1 MEPRALTSRFSRIAR
16 LAGAGAP
23 HSYRSEPSLQAIP
36 FDPPHGGRLVENYV
50 VDYAL
55 RSAGGA
61 PYASSF
67 AVYVYDDAG
76 RGLYLVKEPYLTPE
90 VAANVAEAIDSLSTW
105 LAPSPVITVDPLGY
119 LFAELRRA
127 GFLDRHAAEQE
138 EEMKAV
144 THYLM
149 REILGYSLVD
159 PLLRDPELEDVSCE
173 GPGRPVKVWHKR
185 HNARGW
191 LESNVVFRDQDELN
205 SGVARLVQRSGR
217 SLSVSSPVVD
227 CVLPEG
233 YRLAATW
240 GKEVTSLGSS
250 FSIRKLR
257 ATPYTLT
264 ELVRAGT
271 LDSALAAYLWLLLE
285 LKGFVLIAG
294 VTASGK
300 TTLLN
305 ALATVLNPSWKVLSI
320 EDTREITLPQGGWKP
335 LHTRYANGAGNDVTL
350 FDLVKLSLRERP
362 DFVVLGESRG
372 EEVQALFQAA
382 ATGTGCLTTF
392 HASNT
397 EGLTTRL
404 TQPPL
409 SVARSSVGL
418 IDAVVFMVRGSDG
431 HRFVQSVVEP
441 GMESGNEWKS
451 LFVHEEAA
459 AELSASASLWRRG
472 QGFGYSAKRIS
483 QEMQRR
489 TAFLDSLVGRG
500 VAEYDGLA
508 RELRAFYA
516 ASGSSFSRD
525 QD

>member
-1 MEPRALTSRFSRIAR
+1 MEPRAWTTRFSGLAR
-16 LAGAGAP
+16 LAGRDGGLGYSAGP
-23 HSYRSEPSLQAIP
+23 GLQCIP
-36 FDPPHGGRLVENYV
+36 FEPPRGGRLVENYV
-50 VDYAL
+50 VDYEL
-55 RSAGGA
+55 GSAGGA
-61 PYASSF
+61 TYRSSF
-67 AVYVYDDAG
+67 AVYVYDDRG
-76 RGLYLVKEPYLTPE
+76 KGLYLVKEPYVRPD
-90 VAANVAEAIDSLSTW
+90 VAGTVAEAIDSLSTW
-105 LAPSPVITVDPLGY
+105 LAPSPVISVDPLGY
-119 LFAELRRA
+119 LFAELRRG
-127 GFLDRHAAEQE
+127 GFLAERSPQQHE
-138 EEMKAV
+138 EAKAV

-185 HNARGW
+185 YNAHGW
-191 LESNVVFRDQDELN
+191 LESNVFFRDQDELN
-205 SGVARLVQRSGR
+205 SVVARLVQRSGR
-217 SLSVSSPVVD
+217 SLSVFSPVVD

-257 ATPYTLT
+257 ATPYTVS
-264 ELVRAGT
+264 ELIRSDT
-271 LDSALAAYLWLLLE
+271 LDSGLAAYLWLLLE
-285 LKGFVLIAG
+285 MKGFVIVAG

-305 ALATVLNPSWKVLSI
+305 ALATVLNPNWKVLSI

-335 LHTRYANGAGNDVTL
+335 LHTRYTQTASGGDVTL

-382 ATGTGCLTTF
+382 ATGTGCMTTF
-392 HASNT
+392 HASNP

-409 SVARSSVGL
+409 SVAQSSLGL
-418 IDAVVFMVRGSDG
+418 IDAVVFMVRGQGG

-441 GMESGNEWKS
+441 
-451 LFVHEEAA
+451 A
-459 AELSASASLWRRG
+459 AEGAGPPWASVFLREEEGVQREGSVSLGRRG
-472 QGFGYSAKRIS
+472 QGFGHSASKIS
-483 QEMQRR
+483 AELERR
-489 TAFLDSLVGRG
+489 TAFLDGLVGRG
-500 VAEYDGLA
+500 VADYESLA
-508 RELRAFYA
+508 KELRAFYA
-516 ASGSSFSRD
+516 ASALTF
-525 QD
+525 

>member
-1 MEPRALTSRFSRIAR
+1 LERRAWTTRFSRLSWI
-16 LAGAGAP
+16 AGARGRFGHP
-23 HSYRSEPSLQAIP
+23 LGPGLQAIP
-36 FDPPHGGRLVENYV
+36 FEPPRGGRLVENYV
-50 VDYAL
+50 VDYEL
-55 RSAGGA
+55 KSSGGA
-61 PYASSF
+61 PYRSSF
-67 AVYVYDDAG
+67 AVYVYDERG
-76 RGLYLVKEPYLTPE
+76 RGLYLVKEPYLRPE
-90 VAANVAEAIDSLSTW
+90 VSATVAEAIDSLSTW
-105 LAPSPVITVDPLGY
+105 LAPSPVISVDPLGY

-127 GFLDRHAAEQE
+127 GYLEGCSPEQE
-138 EEMKAV
+138 EEAKAV

-149 REILGYSLVD
+149 RDILGYSLVD

-185 HNARGW
+185 YNAHGW
-191 LESNVVFRDQDELN
+191 LESNVSFGDQEGLN
-205 SGVARLVQRSGR
+205 GIVARLVQRSGR

-257 ATPYTLT
+257 ATPYTVS
-264 ELVRAGT
+264 ELIRGGT
-271 LDSALAAYLWLLLE
+271 LDSGLAAYLWLLLE
-285 LKGFVLIAG
+285 MKGLVIIAG

-305 ALATVLNPSWKVLSI
+305 ALATVLNPNWKVLSI

-335 LHTRYANGAGNDVTL
+335 LHTRYAHGASGGDVTL

-372 EEVQALFQAA
+372 EEVLALFQAA

-392 HASNT
+392 HASNP

-409 SVARSSVGL
+409 SVAQSSLGL
-418 IDAVVFMVRGSDG
+418 IDAVVFMVRGQGG
-431 HRFVQSVVEP
+431 HRFVQSVFEP
-441 GMESGNEWKS
+441 SGEPLARGWASVYAREGDVIQREGSTS
-451 LFVHEEAA
+451 LG
-459 AELSASASLWRRG
+459 RRG
-472 QGFGYSAKRIS
+472 QGFGHSAKRIS
-483 QEMQRR
+483 SELERR
-489 TAFLDSLVGRG
+489 TAFLDALVGKG
-500 VAEYDGLA
+500 VSDYEGLA
-508 RELRAFYA
+508 KELRAFYA
-516 ASGSSFSRD
+516 TSALTF
-525 QD
+525 

>member
-1 MEPRALTSRFSRIAR
+1 M
-16 LAGAGAP
+16 
-23 HSYRSEPSLQAIP
+23 
-36 FDPPHGGRLVENYV
+36 ENYV
-50 VDYAL
+50 VEDEL
-55 RSAGGA
+55 RSEGGA
-61 PYASSF
+61 PYRSSF
-67 AVYVYDDAG
+67 AVYVYDDRG
-76 RGLYLVKEPYLTPE
+76 KGLYLVKEPYMRPE
-90 VAANVAEAIDSLSTW
+90 VAGTVAEAIGSLSTW
-105 LAPSPVITVDPLGY
+105 LAPSPVIRVDPLGY

-127 GFLDRHAAEQE
+127 GYFEGRAREQQE
-138 EEMKAV
+138 EAKAV

-149 REILGYSLVD
+149 REILGYSTVD

-185 HNARGW
+185 FNSHGW
-191 LESNVVFRDQDELN
+191 LESNVLFRDQDELN
-205 SGVARLVQRSGR
+205 SVVARLVQRSHR

-257 ATPYTLT
+257 ATPYTVT
-264 ELVRAGT
+264 ELIRAGT
-271 LDSALAAYLWLLLE
+271 IDSGLAAYLWLLLE
-285 LKGFVLIAG
+285 MKGFVVVAG

-305 ALATVLNPSWKVLSI
+305 AIATVLNPNWKVLSI

-335 LHTRYANGAGNDVTL
+335 LHTRYAHGPNGGDVTL

-362 DFVVLGESRG
+362 DFVILGEARG

-392 HASNT
+392 HASNP

-409 SVARSSVGL
+409 SVAQSSLGL
-418 IDAVVFMVRGSDG
+418 VDAVVFMVRAQGG
-431 HRFVQSVVEP
+431 KRLVQSVVEP
-441 GMESGNEWKS
+441 SGEGPSRGWATVFS
-451 LFVHEEAA
+451 REGQGALGE
-459 AELSASASLWRRG
+459 ASASLGRRA
-472 QGFGYSAKRIS
+472 QGFGHPAKRIS
-483 QEMQRR
+483 AELEKR
-489 TAFLDSLVGRG
+489 TALLDSLVGRG
-500 VAEYDGLA
+500 VADYEALS

-516 ASGSSFSRD
+516 ASALTF
-525 QD
+525 

>member
-1 MEPRALTSRFSRIAR
+1 M
-16 LAGAGAP
+16 
-23 HSYRSEPSLQAIP
+23 
-36 FDPPHGGRLVENYV
+36 
-50 VDYAL
+50 VDYEL
-55 RSAGGA
+55 RSSGGA
-61 PYASSF
+61 PYRSSF
-67 AVYVYDDAG
+67 TVYVYDEGG
-76 RGLYLVKEPYLTPE
+76 RGFYLVKEPYVSPE
-90 VAANVAEAIDSLSTW
+90 VAGTVAEGIQSLSTW

-127 GFLDRHAAEQE
+127 GYLERPSRE
-138 EEMKAV
+138 EREEAKAV

-191 LESNVVFRDQDELN
+191 LESNVVLRDQDELN
-205 SGVARLVQRSGR
+205 AIVGRLVQRSGR

-240 GKEVTSLGSS
+240 GKEVSSLGSS

-257 ATPYTLT
+257 ATPFTVS
-264 ELVRAGT
+264 ELIRGGT

-285 LKGFVLIAG
+285 MKGLVVIAG

-305 ALATVLNPSWKVLSI
+305 ALATVLNPNWKVLSI

-335 LHTRYANGAGNDVTL
+335 LHTRYTNGGGGGEVTL

-362 DFVVLGESRG
+362 DFVILGESRG

-392 HASNT
+392 HASGP
-397 EGLTTRL
+397 EGLTARL

-409 SVARSSVGL
+409 SVAPSSLGL
-418 IDAVVFMVRGSDG
+418 IDAVVFMVRGPEG
-431 HRFVQSVVEP
+431 QRFVQGVFEPSGEGPSRGWTSVYSREGEVVSRD
-441 GMESGNEWKS
+441 G
-451 LFVHEEAA
+451 
-459 AELSASASLWRRG
+459 SASLGKRG
-472 QGFGYSAKRIS
+472 QGFGHSAKKIS
-483 QEMQRR
+483 SELERR
-489 TAFLDSLVGRG
+489 TAFLEALVGRG
-500 VAEYDGLA
+500 IADYDGLA

-516 ASGSSFSRD
+516 TSALTF
-525 QD
+525 

>member
-1 MEPRALTSRFSRIAR
+1 M
-16 LAGAGAP
+16 
-23 HSYRSEPSLQAIP
+23 
-36 FDPPHGGRLVENYV
+36 VEYE
-50 VDYAL
+50 L

-61 PYASSF
+61 PYRSSF
-67 AVYVYDDAG
+67 AVYVYDDSG
-76 RGLYLVKEPYLTPE
+76 KGLYLVKEPYMRPE
-90 VAANVAEAIDSLSTW
+90 VAGTVAEAIGSLSTW
-105 LAPSPVITVDPLGY
+105 LAPSPVINVDPLGY

-127 GFLDRHAAEQE
+127 GYLESGAPEQQDE
-138 EEMKAV
+138 AKAV

-149 REILGYSLVD
+149 REILGYSAVD

-185 HNARGW
+185 HNSHGW
-191 LESNVVFRDQDELN
+191 LESNVLFRDPDELN
-205 SGVARLVQRSGR
+205 SLVARLVQRSHR

-257 ATPYTLT
+257 ATPYTVT
-264 ELVRAGT
+264 ELIRAGT
-271 LDSALAAYLWLLLE
+271 LDSGLTAYLWLLLE
-285 LKGFVLIAG
+285 MKGFVVIAG

-305 ALATVLNPSWKVLSI
+305 ALATVLNPNWKILSI

-335 LHTRYANGAGNDVTL
+335 LHTRYAHGLKGGDVTL

-362 DFVVLGESRG
+362 DFVVLGEARG

-392 HASNT
+392 HASNA
-397 EGLTTRL
+397 EGLATRL

-409 SVARSSVGL
+409 SVARSSLGL
-418 IDAVVFMVRGSDG
+418 VDAAVFMVRAQGG
-431 HRFVQSVVEP
+431 ARCVQSVVEP
-441 GMESGNEWKS
+441 
-451 LFVHEEAA
+451 
-459 AELSASASLWRRG
+459 SADGHGPGWAVVFSREGEGARGEGSASLGRRA
-472 QGFGYSAKRIS
+472 QGFGHSAKRIS
-483 QEMQRR
+483 QELERR
-489 TAFLDSLVGRG
+489 TSFLDSLVGKG
-500 VAEYDGLA
+500 VADYEALA
-508 RELRAFYA
+508 RELRTFYA
-516 ASGSSFSRD
+516 ASALTF
-525 QD
+525 

>member
-1 MEPRALTSRFSRIAR
+1 V
-16 LAGAGAP
+16 G
-23 HSYRSEPSLQAIP
+23 HSVSSGLHGIP

-50 VDYAL
+50 VEYEL
-55 RSAGGA
+55 RSSGGA
-61 PYASSF
+61 PYKSSF
-67 AVYVYDDAG
+67 AVYVYDERG
-76 RGLYLVKEPYLTPE
+76 KGLYLVKEPYLRPD
-90 VAANVAEAIDSLSTW
+90 VAGTVAEAIDSLSTW
-105 LAPSPVITVDPLGY
+105 LAPSPVISVDPLGY

-127 GFLDRHAAEQE
+127 GYLVGRSPEQQE
-138 EEMKAV
+138 EAKAV

-185 HNARGW
+185 YNSHGW
-191 LESNVVFRDQDELN
+191 LESNVLFRDQDDLN
-205 SGVARLVQRSGR
+205 SVVARLVQRSNR

-257 ATPYTLT
+257 ATPYTIS
-264 ELVRAGT
+264 ELIRSGT
-271 LDSALAAYLWLLLE
+271 MDSGLAAYLWLLLE
-285 LKGFVLIAG
+285 MKGFVIIAG

-305 ALATVLNPSWKVLSI
+305 AVATVLNPNWKVLSI

-335 LHTRYANGAGNDVTL
+335 LHTRYAHGNSGGDVTL

-372 EEVQALFQAA
+372 EEVQALFQTA

-392 HASNT
+392 HASNP

-409 SVARSSVGL
+409 SVAQSSLGL
-418 IDAVVFMVRGSDG
+418 IDAVVFMVRGQGG

-441 GMESGNEWKS
+441 AGEGPSRTWNQVFARDGEGAHREGSPS
-451 LFVHEEAA
+451 LG
-459 AELSASASLWRRG
+459 RRG
-472 QGFGYSAKRIS
+472 QGFGHSAKRIS
-483 QEMQRR
+483 AELERR

-500 VAEYDGLA
+500 VADYESLA
-508 RELRAFYA
+508 KELRMFYA
-516 ASGSSFSRD
+516 ASALTF
-525 QD
+525 

>member
-1 MEPRALTSRFSRIAR
+1 LEPRAWTSRFSELAR
-16 LAGAGAP
+16 LAWGKGRLGYSAAP
-23 HSYRSEPSLQAIP
+23 GLLGIP
-36 FDPPHGGRLVENYV
+36 FEPPRGGRLIENYV
-50 VDYAL
+50 VEYEL
-55 RSAGGA
+55 RSLGGA
-61 PYASSF
+61 LYRSSF
-67 AVYVYDDAG
+67 AVYVYDERG
-76 RGLYLVKEPYLTPE
+76 KGLYLVKEPYMRPE
-90 VAANVAEAIDSLSTW
+90 IAVTVAEAIDSLSTW
-105 LAPSPVITVDPLGY
+105 LAPSPVISVDPLGY

-127 GFLDRHAAEQE
+127 GFLEGRSPEKQE
-138 EEMKAV
+138 EGRAV

-185 HNARGW
+185 YNSHGW
-191 LESNVVFRDQDELN
+191 LESNVLFREQDELN
-205 SGVARLVQRSGR
+205 RIVARLVQRSGR

-257 ATPYTLT
+257 ATPYTIS
-264 ELVRAGT
+264 ELIRAGT
-271 LDSALAAYLWLLLE
+271 LDAGLAAYLWLLLE
-285 LKGFVLIAG
+285 MKGFVIIAG

-305 ALATVLNPSWKVLSI
+305 ALATVLNPNWKVLSI

-335 LHTRYANGAGNDVTL
+335 LHTRYAHGTSGGDVTL

-392 HASNT
+392 HASNP

-409 SVARSSVGL
+409 SVAQSSLAL
-418 IDAVVFMVRGSDG
+418 IDAVVFMVRGQGG

-441 GMESGNEWKS
+441 AARGPEWTGVFLRDS
-451 LFVHEEAA
+451 EGVQREG
-459 AELSASASLWRRG
+459 SASLGRRG
-472 QGFGYSAKRIS
+472 QGFGHSAKKIS
-483 QEMQRR
+483 AELEKR
-489 TAFLDSLVGRG
+489 TAFLDALVGRG
-500 VAEYDGLA
+500 VADYEGLA
-508 RELRAFYA
+508 KELRAFYA
-516 ASGSSFSRD
+516 ASALTF
-525 QD
+525 

>member
-1 MEPRALTSRFSRIAR
+1 
-16 LAGAGAP
+16 
-23 HSYRSEPSLQAIP
+23 
-36 FDPPHGGRLVENYV
+36 
-50 VDYAL
+50 
-55 RSAGGA
+55 
-61 PYASSF
+61 
-67 AVYVYDDAG
+67 
-76 RGLYLVKEPYLTPE
+76 
-90 VAANVAEAIDSLSTW
+90 
-105 LAPSPVITVDPLGY
+105 VDPLGY

-127 GFLDRHAAEQE
+127 GYFEGRTPEQKE
-138 EEMKAV
+138 EAKAV

-149 REILGYSLVD
+149 REVLGYSLVD

-185 HNARGW
+185 YNSHGW
-191 LESNVVFRDQDELN
+191 LESNVLFSDQEELN
-205 SGVARLVQRSGR
+205 SVVARLVQRSGR

-257 ATPYTLT
+257 ATPYTIS
-264 ELVRAGT
+264 ELIRAGT
-271 LDSALAAYLWLLLE
+271 IDSGPAAYLWLLLE
-285 LKGFVLIAG
+285 LKGFVIVAG

-305 ALATVLNPSWKVLSI
+305 ALATVLNPNWKVLSI

-335 LHTRYANGAGNDVTL
+335 LHTRYAHGAHGGDVTL

-392 HASNT
+392 HASNV

-409 SVARSSVGL
+409 SVANASMGM
-418 IDAVVFMVRGSDG
+418 IDAVVFMVMGQG
-431 HRFVQSVVEP
+431 GARFVQSVFEP
-441 GMESGNEWKS
+441 AGESPSRAWTTVFLRENEGAR
-451 LFVHEEAA
+451 LE
-459 AELSASASLWRRG
+459 ASASLGRRG
-472 QGFGYSAKRIS
+472 QGFGQSAKRIS
-483 QEMQRR
+483 AELERR
-489 TAFLDSLVGRG
+489 PACLDALVGRG
-500 VAEYDGLA
+500 VADYEALA
-508 RELRAFYA
+508 RELRMFYV
-516 ASGSSFSRD
+516 SSALTF
-525 QD
+525 

>member
-1 MEPRALTSRFSRIAR
+1 MAGGSASKPR
-16 LAGAGAP
+16 LATPG
-23 HSYRSEPSLQAIP
+23 LQAIP
-36 FDPPHGGRLVENYV
+36 FEPPHGGRLVENYV
-50 VDYAL
+50 VEYEL
-55 RSAGGA
+55 RSSGGA
-61 PYASSF
+61 PYRSSF
-67 AVYVYDDAG
+67 AVYVYDDRG
-76 RGLYLVKEPYLTPE
+76 KGLYLVKEPYLRPE
-90 VAANVAEAIDSLSTW
+90 VAGTVAEAISSLSTW
-105 LAPSPVITVDPLGY
+105 LAPSPVISVDPLGY

-127 GFLDRHAAEQE
+127 GYMEGRSPEQQE
-138 EEMKAV
+138 EAKAV

-173 GPGRPVKVWHKR
+173 GSGRPVKVWHKR
-185 HNARGW
+185 YNSNGW
-191 LESNVVFRDQDELN
+191 LESNVAFREQDELD
-205 SGVARLVQRSGR
+205 SVVARLVQRSNR
-217 SLSVSSPVVD
+217 SLSVSTPVVD

-257 ATPYTLT
+257 ATPYTVS
-264 ELVRAGT
+264 ELIRAGT
-271 LDSALAAYLWLLLE
+271 LDSGLAAYLWLLLE
-285 LKGFVLIAG
+285 MKGFVIIAG

-305 ALATVLNPSWKVLSI
+305 AVATVLNPNWKVLSI

-335 LHTRYANGAGNDVTL
+335 LHTRYAHGSVGGDVTL

-372 EEVQALFQAA
+372 EEVQALFQTA

-392 HASNT
+392 HASNP

-409 SVARSSVGL
+409 SVAQSSLGL
-418 IDAVVFMVRGSDG
+418 IDAVVFMVRGQGG

-441 GMESGNEWKS
+441 TGDGPSRTWNAVFTREGSEGVEREGSSS
-451 LFVHEEAA
+451 LGK
-459 AELSASASLWRRG
+459 RG
-472 QGFGYSAKRIS
+472 QGFGHSAKRIS
-483 QEMQRR
+483 AELDRR
-489 TAFLDSLVGRG
+489 TAFLDALVGRG
-500 VAEYDGLA
+500 VSDYETLA
-508 RELRAFYA
+508 KELRSFYA
-516 ASGSSFSRD
+516 NSALTF
-525 QD
+525 

>member
-1 MEPRALTSRFSRIAR
+1 MPEYAR
-16 LAGAGAP
+16 GPG
-23 HSYRSEPSLQAIP
+23 LQTIP
-36 FDPPHGGRLVENYV
+36 FDPPRGGRLVENYV
-50 VDYAL
+50 VEYELA
-55 RSAGGA
+55 SSGGA
-61 PYASSF
+61 RYRSSF
-67 AVYVYDDAG
+67 AVYVYDDRG
-76 RGLYLVKEPYLTPE
+76 RGLYLVKEPYVRPE
-90 VAANVAEAIDSLSTW
+90 VAATVREAIDSLSTW
-105 LAPSPVITVDPLGY
+105 LAPSPVISVDPLGY

-127 GFLDRHAAEQE
+127 GYLDHGLPEQQE
-138 EEMKAV
+138 EAKAV

-159 PLLRDPELEDVSCE
+159 PLLRDPELEDISCE
-173 GPGRPVKVWHKR
+173 GPNRPAKVWHKR
-185 HNARGW
+185 YNTHGW
-191 LESNVVFRDQDELN
+191 LESNIAFGDHEELD
-205 SGVARLVQRSGR
+205 SVVARLVQRSGR

-264 ELVRAGT
+264 ELIRSGT
-271 LDSALAAYLWLLLE
+271 LDAALAAHLWLLLE
-285 LKGFVLIAG
+285 MKGFVVIAG

-305 ALATVLNPSWKVLSI
+305 ALATVLNPNWKVLSI

-335 LHTRYANGAGNDVTL
+335 LHTRYARGTSGGEDVTL

-409 SVARSSVGL
+409 SVAQSSLGL
-418 IDAVVFMVRGSDG
+418 IDGVVFMVRGEG
-431 HRFVQSVVEP
+431 GKRFVQSVVEP
-441 GMESGNEWKS
+441 
-451 LFVHEEAA
+451 EAPGRSWA
-459 AELSASASLWRRG
+459 TVFQREGGAVQREGSASLGKRG
-472 QGFGYSAKRIS
+472 QGFGQSAKKIS
-483 QEMQRR
+483 VELDRR
-489 TAFLDSLVGRG
+489 TAFLDSLVGKG
-500 VAEYDGLA
+500 VADYDALA
-508 RELRAFYA
+508 RELRSFYA
-516 ASGSSFSRD
+516 ASSAAL
-525 QD
+525 

>member
-1 MEPRALTSRFSRIAR
+1 LEPRAWTTRFSGLAR
-16 LAGAGAP
+16 LAGRPG
-23 HSYRSEPSLQAIP
+23 SLGYASGPALKAIP
-36 FDPPHGGRLVENYV
+36 FDAPHGGRLVENYV
-50 VDYAL
+50 VEYEL

-61 PYASSF
+61 AYRSSF
-67 AVYVYDDAG
+67 AVYVYDDGG
-76 RGLYLVKEPYLTPE
+76 RGVYLVKEPYVRPE
-90 VAANVAEAIDSLSTW
+90 VAAAVGEAIGSLSTW
-105 LAPSPVITVDPLGY
+105 LAPSPIISVDPLGY
-119 LFAELRRA
+119 LFAELKRA
-127 GFLDRHAAEQE
+127 GFLEEHSGEQKE
-138 EEMKAV
+138 ESKAV

-173 GPGRPVKVWHKR
+173 GPGRAVKVWHKR
-185 HNARGW
+185 YNSHGW
-191 LESNVVFRDQDELN
+191 LESNVLFRDQDELN
-205 SGVARLVQRSGR
+205 SVVARLVQRSGR

-257 ATPYTLT
+257 ATPYTVS
-264 ELVRAGT
+264 ELIRAGT

-285 LKGFVLIAG
+285 MKGFVVIAG

-305 ALATVLNPSWKVLSI
+305 AIATVLNPNWKVLSI

-335 LHTRYANGAGNDVTL
+335 LHTRYVNGAGGGDVTL

-392 HASNT
+392 HASNA

-409 SVARSSVGL
+409 SVAQSSLWL
-418 IDAVVFMVRGSDG
+418 IDAVVFMVRGQDG
-431 HRFVQSVVEP
+431 HRFVQSVAEP
-441 GMESGNEWKS
+441 
-451 LFVHEEAA
+451 A
-459 AELSASASLWRRG
+459 AEGAGRAWTSVFSREGEVVQREGSASLGRRG
-472 QGFGYSAKRIS
+472 QGFGHSAKRIS
-483 QEMQRR
+483 AELERR

-500 VAEYDGLA
+500 VSDYESLA
-508 RELRAFYA
+508 KELRTFYA
-516 ASGSSFSRD
+516 ASALAF
-525 QD
+525 

>member
-1 MEPRALTSRFSRIAR
+1 LRFSRLAR
-16 LAGAGAP
+16 LAGAKAGIGD
-23 HSYRSEPSLQAIP
+23 SERAELQGIP
-36 FDPPHGGRLVENYV
+36 FEPPHGGRLVENYV
-50 VDYAL
+50 VDYEL

-61 PYASSF
+61 SYRSSF
-67 AVYVYDDAG
+67 AVYVYDDCG
-76 RGLYLVKEPYLTPE
+76 KGLYLVKEPYMRPE
-90 VAANVAEAIDSLSTW
+90 VAGTVAEAIGSLSTW

-119 LFAELRRA
+119 LFAELKRA
-127 GFLDRHAAEQE
+127 GYLESHAPEQQE
-138 EEMKAV
+138 EAKAV

-149 REILGYSLVD
+149 REILGYSAVD

-185 HNARGW
+185 YNSHGW
-191 LESNVVFRDQDELN
+191 LETNVLFRDPDELN
-205 SGVARLVQRSGR
+205 AVVARLVQRSHR

-257 ATPYTLT
+257 ATPYTVT
-264 ELVRAGT
+264 ELLRAGT
-271 LDSALAAYLWLLLE
+271 LDSGLAAYLWLLLE
-285 LKGFVLIAG
+285 MKGFVVIAG

-305 ALATVLNPSWKVLSI
+305 ALATVLNPNWKVLSI

-335 LHTRYANGAGNDVTL
+335 LHTRYAHGPRGGDVTL

-362 DFVVLGESRG
+362 DFVVLGEARG

-409 SVARSSVGL
+409 SVAESSLGL
-418 IDAVVFMVRGSDG
+418 VDAAVFMVRAQGG
-431 HRFVQSVVEP
+431 ARFVQSVVEP
-441 GMESGNEWKS
+441 AGVGPGRGW
-451 LFVHEEAA
+451 
-459 AELSASASLWRRG
+459 AEVFTRDGAGARGEASASLGRRA
-472 QGFGYSAKRIS
+472 QGFGHSAKRIS
-483 QEMQRR
+483 QELERR
-489 TAFLDSLVGRG
+489 TAFLDALVGRG
-500 VAEYDGLA
+500 VADYESLA
-508 RELRAFYA
+508 RELRTFYA
-516 ASGSSFSRD
+516 ASALTF
-525 QD
+525 

>member
-1 MEPRALTSRFSRIAR
+1 M
-16 LAGAGAP
+16 
-23 HSYRSEPSLQAIP
+23 
-36 FDPPHGGRLVENYV
+36 ENYV
-50 VDYAL
+50 VDYEL
-55 RSAGGA
+55 QSAGGA
-61 PYASSF
+61 AYRSSF
-67 AVYVYDDAG
+67 AIYVYDDRG
-76 RGLYLVKEPYLTPE
+76 RGLYLVKEPYMRPE
-90 VAANVAEAIDSLSTW
+90 VAATVAEAIDSLSTW
-105 LAPSPVITVDPLGY
+105 LAPSPVISVDPLGY

-127 GFLDRHAAEQE
+127 GYLVDRSREQQE
-138 EEMKAV
+138 EAKAV

-185 HNARGW
+185 YNSHGW
-191 LESNVVFRDQDELN
+191 LESNVLFRDQEDLN
-205 SGVARLVQRSGR
+205 GAVARLVQRSHR

-240 GKEVTSLGSS
+240 GKEVSSLGSS

-257 ATPYTLT
+257 ATPYTVS
-264 ELVRAGT
+264 ELIRAGT

-285 LKGFVLIAG
+285 MKGFVVIAG

-305 ALATVLNPSWKVLSI
+305 ALATVLNPNWKVLSI

-335 LHTRYANGAGNDVTL
+335 LHTRYTHGSQGGDVTL

-392 HASNT
+392 HASNV

-409 SVARSSVGL
+409 LVAQSSLGL
-418 IDAVVFMVRGSDG
+418 IDAVVFMVRGQG
-431 HRFVQSVVEP
+431 GARVVQSVVEP
-441 GMESGNEWKS
+441 NGEGSARLWSS
-451 LFVHEEAA
+451 LFSRGGEGAQQQQ
-459 AELSASASLWRRG
+459 LGGSASLGRRA
-472 QGFGYSAKRIS
+472 QGFGHSAKKIS
-483 QEMQRR
+483 AELERR
-489 TAFLDSLVGRG
+489 TALLDALVGRG
-500 VAEYDGLA
+500 VADYAALA

-516 ASGSSFSRD
+516 ASALTF
-525 QD
+525 

>member
-1 MEPRALTSRFSRIAR
+1 MENYAVDYELRSDG
-16 LAGAGAP
+16 GAT
-23 HSYRSEPSLQAIP
+23 YRS
-36 FDPPHGGRLVENYV
+36 GY
-50 VDYAL
+50 
-55 RSAGGA
+55 
-61 PYASSF
+61 
-67 AVYVYDDAG
+67 AVYVYDDRG
-76 RGLYLVKEPYLTPE
+76 KGLYLVKEPYLRPE
-90 VAANVAEAIDSLSTW
+90 VSATVAEAIGSLSTW
-105 LAPSPVITVDPLGY
+105 LAPSPVISVDPLGY

-127 GFLDRHAAEQE
+127 GLLEGRTEGRDDEG
-138 EEMKAV
+138 KAV

-185 HNARGW
+185 YNSQGW
-191 LESNVVFRDQDELN
+191 LESNVLFREQEDVN
-205 SGVARLVQRSGR
+205 AIVARLVQRSHR

-240 GKEVTSLGSS
+240 GKEVSSLGSS

-257 ATPYTLT
+257 ATPYTIS
-264 ELVRAGT
+264 ELLRSGT
-271 LDSALAAYLWLLLE
+271 LDSRLAAYLWVLLE
-285 LKGFVLIAG
+285 MKGFVMIAG

-305 ALATVLNPSWKVLSI
+305 AVATVLNPNWKVLSI

-335 LHTRYANGAGNDVTL
+335 LHTRYAHSKPFGGSTGDDVTL

-392 HASNT
+392 HASNE

-409 SVARSSVGL
+409 SVARSSLSL
-418 IDAVVFMVRGSDG
+418 IDAVVFMVRDQGG
-431 HRFVQSVVEP
+431 FRYVHSVVEP
-441 GMESGNEWKS
+441 GEPSWTTVFTRERDQARWEG
-451 LFVHEEAA
+451 
-459 AELSASASLWRRG
+459 SAGDSASLGRRG
-472 QGFGYSAKRIS
+472 QGFGLSAKRIS
-483 QEMQRR
+483 VELEKRV
-489 TAFLDSLVGRG
+489 AFLDGLVGKG
-500 VAEYDGLA
+500 ASDYESLA
-508 RELRAFYA
+508 KELRNFYA
-516 ASGSSFSRD
+516 ASALTF
-525 QD
+525 

>member
-1 MEPRALTSRFSRIAR
+1 
-16 LAGAGAP
+16 
-23 HSYRSEPSLQAIP
+23 
-36 FDPPHGGRLVENYV
+36 VENYV
-50 VDYAL
+50 VEYEL
-55 RSAGGA
+55 RSSGGA
-61 PYASSF
+61 SYRSSF
-67 AVYVYDDAG
+67 AVYVYDE
-76 RGLYLVKEPYLTPE
+76 RGKGTYLVKEPYMRPE
-90 VAANVAEAIDSLSTW
+90 VTTTVSEAIDSLSTW
-105 LAPSPVITVDPLGY
+105 LAPSPVISVDPLGY

-127 GFLDRHAAEQE
+127 GYLEGPSPERQE
-138 EEMKAV
+138 ETKAV

-149 REILGYSLVD
+149 REILGYSQVD

-185 HNARGW
+185 YNSHGW
-191 LESNVVFRDQDELN
+191 LETNVLFRDHEELN
-205 SGVARLVQRSGR
+205 SVVARLVQRSHR
-217 SLSVSSPVVD
+217 SLSVSSPVID

-233 YRLAATW
+233 FRLTATW

-257 ATPYTLT
+257 ATPYTVS
-264 ELVRAGT
+264 ELIRAGT

-285 LKGFVLIAG
+285 MKGFVVIAG

-305 ALATVLNPSWKVLSI
+305 ALATVLNPNWKVLSI

-335 LHTRYANGAGNDVTL
+335 LHTRYSHGASGVDVTL

-392 HASNT
+392 HASNA

-409 SVARSSVGL
+409 SVAQSSLGL
-418 IDAVVFMVRGSDG
+418 IDAVVFMVKGQG
-431 HRFVQSVVEP
+431 GARFVQSVVEP
-441 GMESGNEWKS
+441 VGDAPNPAWARVYLRDGRGAQLEG
-451 LFVHEEAA
+451 
-459 AELSASASLWRRG
+459 SASLGRRG
-472 QGFGYSAKRIS
+472 QGFGHSATRIFAELEKR
-483 QEMQRR
+483 
-489 TAFLDSLVGRG
+489 TKFLDGVVGSG
-500 VAEYDGLA
+500 IADYEALA
-508 RELRAFYA
+508 KELRAFYA
-516 ASGSSFSRD
+516 VSALTF
-525 QD
+525 

>member
-1 MEPRALTSRFSRIAR
+1 MDPRAWTTRFRGVAR
-16 LAGAGAP
+16 LAGRVGDRGRQAGP
-23 HSYRSEPSLQAIP
+23 YLQSIP
-36 FDPPHGGRLVENYV
+36 FEPPHGGRLVENYV
-50 VDYAL
+50 VDYEL
-55 RSAGGA
+55 RPSGGA
-61 PYASSF
+61 SYRSSF
-67 AVYVYDDAG
+67 AVYVYDDRG
-76 RGLYLVKEPYLTPE
+76 RGLYLVKEPYMRPD
-90 VAANVAEAIDSLSTW
+90 VAGTVAEAMDSLSTW
-105 LAPSPVITVDPLGY
+105 LAPSPLISVDPLGY

-127 GFLDRHAAEQE
+127 GYLEGRSPELQE
-138 EEMKAV
+138 EAKAV

-185 HNARGW
+185 YNSHGW
-191 LESNVVFRDQDELN
+191 LESNVLFRDQEELN
-205 SGVARLVQRSGR
+205 SVVARLVQRSGR
-217 SLSVSSPVVD
+217 SLSVSTPVVD

-257 ATPYTLT
+257 ATPYTVS
-264 ELVRAGT
+264 ELIRAGT
-271 LDSALAAYLWLLLE
+271 LDSGLAAYLWLLLE
-285 LKGFVLIAG
+285 MKGFVVIAG

-305 ALATVLNPSWKVLSI
+305 ALATVLNPNWKVLSI

-335 LHTRYANGAGNDVTL
+335 LHTRYAHGTSGADVTL

-372 EEVQALFQAA
+372 EEVQALFQSA

-392 HASNT
+392 HASNP

-409 SVARSSVGL
+409 SVAQSSLGL
-418 IDAVVFMVRGSDG
+418 IDAVVFMVKGQGG

-441 GMESGNEWKS
+441 AGEG
-451 LFVHEEAA
+451 EARTWA
-459 AELSASASLWRRG
+459 SVFAREGEGVQREGSASLGRRG
-472 QGFGYSAKRIS
+472 QGFGHSAMRIS
-483 QEMQRR
+483 AELERR
-489 TAFLDSLVGRG
+489 TAFLDGLVGRG
-500 VAEYDGLA
+500 VSDYETLA
-508 RELRAFYA
+508 KELRAFYSTSA
-516 ASGSSFSRD
+516 LTF
-525 QD
+525 

>member
-1 MEPRALTSRFSRIAR
+1 VR
-16 LAGAGAP
+16 LAGAKVALGYP
-23 HSYRSEPSLQAIP
+23 QRPSLQAIT
-36 FDPPHGGRLVENYV
+36 FEPPHGGRLVENYV
-50 VDYAL
+50 VEYEL
-55 RSAGGA
+55 RSSGGA
-61 PYASSF
+61 PYRSSF
-67 AVYVYDDAG
+67 AVYVYDNRG
-76 RGLYLVKEPYLTPE
+76 KGLYLVKEPYMKPD
-90 VAANVAEAIDSLSTW
+90 VAGTVAEAIDSLSTW
-105 LAPSPVITVDPLGY
+105 LAPSPVISVDPLGY

-127 GFLDRHAAEQE
+127 GYLEGRAPEQQE
-138 EEMKAV
+138 EAKAV

-149 REILGYSLVD
+149 REILGYSMVD

-185 HNARGW
+185 YNLQGW
-191 LESNVVFRDQDELN
+191 LESNVLFRDQDEVN
-205 SGVARLVQRSGR
+205 SVVARLVHRSHR

-257 ATPYTLT
+257 ATPYTVI
-264 ELVRAGT
+264 ELIRAGT
-271 LDSALAAYLWLLLE
+271 LDSGLAAYLWLLLE
-285 LKGFVLIAG
+285 MKGFVVIAG

-305 ALATVLNPSWKVLSI
+305 ALATVLNPNWKVLSI

-335 LHTRYANGAGNDVTL
+335 LHTRYAHRASGGDVTL

-362 DFVVLGESRG
+362 DFVVLGEARG

-392 HASNT
+392 HASSA

-409 SVARSSVGL
+409 SVAQSSLWLV
-418 IDAVVFMVRGSDG
+418 DAVVFMVRAQGGARS
-431 HRFVQSVVEP
+431 VQSVVEP
-441 GMESGNEWKS
+441 AGEGQSRGWTTVFS
-451 LFVHEEAA
+451 REEQDTQR
-459 AELSASASLWRRG
+459 EGSASLGKRA
-472 QGFGYSAKRIS
+472 QGFGHSAKRIS
-483 QEMQRR
+483 AELERR
-489 TAFLDSLVGRG
+489 TAFLDALVGRG
-500 VAEYDGLA
+500 VADYDALA

-516 ASGSSFSRD
+516 ASAFTF
-525 QD
+525 

>member
-1 MEPRALTSRFSRIAR
+1 M
-16 LAGAGAP
+16 G
-23 HSYRSEPSLQAIP
+23 
-36 FDPPHGGRLVENYV
+36 
-50 VDYAL
+50 
-55 RSAGGA
+55 
-61 PYASSF
+61 F
-67 AVYVYDDAG
+67 AVYVYDERG
-76 RGLYLVKEPYLTPE
+76 RGMYLVKEPYMRPE
-90 VAANVAEAIDSLSTW
+90 IAATVSEAIDSLSTW
-105 LAPSPVITVDPLGY
+105 LAPSPVISVDPLGY

-127 GFLDRHAAEQE
+127 GYLEGGSPDHQE
-138 EEMKAV
+138 EAKAV

-185 HNARGW
+185 YNSNGW
-191 LESNVVFRDQDELN
+191 LESNVLFRDQDELN
-205 SGVARLVQRSGR
+205 SIVARLVQRSHR

-250 FSIRKLR
+250 FSIRKLP
-257 ATPYTLT
+257 ATPYTVS
-264 ELVRAGT
+264 ELIRTGT
-271 LDSALAAYLWLLLE
+271 LESKVAAYLWLLLE
-285 LKGFVLIAG
+285 LKGFVVIAG

-305 ALATVLNPSWKVLSI
+305 ALATVLNPNLKVLSI
-320 EDTREITLPQGGWKP
+320 EDTREITLPQSGWKP
-335 LHTRYANGAGNDVTL
+335 LHTRYAQGASGADVTL

-392 HASNT
+392 HASNG
-397 EGLTTRL
+397 EGLATRL

-409 SVARSSVGL
+409 SVAQSSLGL
-418 IDAVVFMVRGSDG
+418 IDAVVFMVRGQG
-431 HRFVQSVVEP
+431 GARFVQSVIEP
-441 GMESGNEWKS
+441 MGDGPSRAWSSVFTRDGQGTQLEG
-451 LFVHEEAA
+451 
-459 AELSASASLWRRG
+459 SASLGKRG
-472 QGFGYSAKRIS
+472 QGFGHSATRIS
-483 QEMQRR
+483 AELERR
-489 TAFLDSLVGRG
+489 TSFLDSLVGRG
-500 VAEYDGLA
+500 IADYEALA

-516 ASGSSFSRD
+516 ASALTF
-525 QD
+525 